1 MKLERLFLMLKHIK
15 RDTQATLGVNQVENL
30 MKILQERPPLVYFD
44 LTNAMK
50 LWAHHVVQWPAQSKG
65 HHKYKKRQS
74 KLNNNRDSSSTDDDD
89 DDDDD
94 EFEL

>member
-1 MKLERLFLMLKHIK
+1 MLKHIK
-15 RDTQATLGVNQVENL
+15 RDTQADENL
-30 MKILQERPPLVYFD
+30 MRISQETPPLLCFD

-50 LWAHHVVQWPAQSKG
+50 LWAHHVLQGPAQSKC

-74 KLNNNRDSSSTDDDD
+74 KSNNNRDSLSTDDDD
-89 DDDDD
+89 DDNDD

>member
-1 MKLERLFLMLKHIK
+1 MLKHIK
-15 RDTQATLGVNQVENL
+15 RDTQADENL
-30 MKILQERPPLVYFD
+30 MRISQERPPLLCFD

-50 LWAHHVVQWPAQSKG
+50 LWAHHVVQGRPAQSKC

-74 KLNNNRDSSSTDDDD
+74 KSNNNRDSLSTDDDD
-89 DDDDD
+89 DDNDD

>member
-1 MKLERLFLMLKHIK
+1 MKNQLQKYSLRSELAVCLPLSKVKLERLFLMLKHIK

-50 LWAHHVVQWPAQSKG
+50 L
-65 HHKYKKRQS
+65 
-74 KLNNNRDSSSTDDDD
+74 
-89 DDDDD
+89 
-94 EFEL
+94 